1 MKEDTGMLNV
11 TEKRKYPRMTINAD
25 ITYSR
30 SGGNSQYTGF
40 CKNLSHTGIL
50 FVTEQLLSPGD
61 AVIITLDTKSGY
73 FTPLKARVEVVRT
86 EPSEDRYAVAGEIVE
101 YQ

>member
-1 MKEDTGMLNV
+1 MLNV
-11 TEKRKYPRMTINAD
+11 IEKRKYPRVTINAD

-30 SGGNSQYTGF
+30 PGGNSQYPGF

-50 FVTEQLLSPGD
+50 FVTEQLLSAGD
-61 AVIITLDTKSGY
+61 SVVITLDTKSSN
-73 FTPLKARVEVVRT
+73 FTPLKARIEIIRT
-86 EPSEDRYAVAGEIVE
+86 EPLEDRYAVAGKIVE

>member
-1 MKEDTGMLNV
+1 MLNV
-11 TEKRKYPRMTINAD
+11 IEKRKFPRVTINAD
-25 ITYSR
+25 VTYMR
-30 SGGNSQYTGF
+30 PRDNGQYAGF

-61 AVIITLDTKSGY
+61 PVVITLDTKSSS
-73 FTPLKARVEVVRT
+73 FTPLKARIEVVRT
-86 EPSEDRYAVAGEIVE
+86 EPLEDKYAVAGKIIE